1 MTQLLTKKH
10 LSIAAAA
17 VACVTSFAG
26 ESSAQSS
33 SLMGAPGERTPLTLE
48 DSFFYVPAPPQKEI
62 GLNSII
68 TVVVDFQSQVIS
80 ESDLERR
87 ERTNM
92 DARLQ
97 DWIALDGLSIE
108 PAAQASGDPRARAS
122 LQTQLRNEAD
132 LESRDGMKFRIAA
145 VVVDIRPNGNL
156 IIEAHR
162 EIKNN
167 DETWE
172 QSLTGTIRAE
182 DILPNNT
189 VLSEDVYGLRIDK
202 REVGE
207 VRDGARRGWLLK
219 FLDHIQPF

>member
-1 MTQLLTKKH
+1 MRYVLLSATVLAH
-10 LSIAAAA
+10 VATYA
-17 VACVTSFAG
+17 V

-33 SLMGAPGERTPLTLE
+33 SLMGAPNQRTPLTLE

-80 ESDLERR
+80 ESEVERR
-87 ERTNM
+87 ERTNVN
-92 DARLQ
+92 AELE
-97 DWIALDGLSIE
+97 DWIALDGLSIHPAVMAAGE
-108 PAAQASGDPRARAS
+108 PQIGAS
-122 LQTQLRNEAD
+122 LQSQLRNEAD

-156 IIEAHR
+156 VIEAHR
-162 EIKNN
+162 EINNN

-172 QSLTGTIRAE
+172 QSLTGTIRTE

-189 VLSEDVYGLRIDK
+189 VLSEDIYGLRIDK

-207 VRDGARRGWLLK
+207 IRDGARRGWLLK
-219 FLDHIQPF
+219 FLDKVQPF